1 MKKSPYKN
9 VKDVLEIA
17 KRAFAK
23 VTPKLVRD
31 CYAHVEEQEEW
42 YRRLHK
48 MEPLLNENIET
59 IPEIETIEP
68 IADVEPIEPSTE
80 NEPIEPITEKDTITF
95 DENGQILIPI
105 EAEIEIIEAEATP
118 QSYACSICN
127 YETRSFM
134 LLNNH
139 LKSHYKCEECGKE
152 FKGPNGKRNYTVH
165 LKTHQQKSPK
175 TPKIRPSKPPKQQKI
190 KKSKK
195 SYNCLH
201 CDKVF
206 PFLSYLNRHTKH
218 YHTIDL
224 MKKIDFELISDSP
237 VKPLETLQAAEEITL
252 ISESQP
258 SQKRTD
264 LMKKNELINDS
275 PVKQPETLQ
284 PAESQPSRKRKQNIV
299 PRNDC

>member
-31 CYAHVEEQEEW
+31 CYGHVEEQEEW

-59 IPEIETIEP
+59 IPEIETIEL
-68 IADVEPIEPSTE
+68 IAEVEPIEPITE
-80 NEPIEPITEKDTITF
+80 NEPIEPITEKETITF
-95 DENGQILIPI
+95 DENGQIVIPI
-105 EAEIEIIEAEATP
+105 DANIEIIEAEATP

-134 LLNNH
+134 QLNNH
-139 LKSHYKCEECGKE
+139 LKSHYECEDCGKE
-152 FKGPNGKRNYTVH
+152 FKDTNGKINYTVH
-165 LKTHQQKSPK
+165 LKTHQEKSPK
-175 TPKIRPSKPPKQQKI
+175 PPKIRPSKPPKQQK
-190 KKSKK
+190 KSKK
-195 SYNCLH
+195 SYSCLH

-206 PFLSYLNRHTKH
+206 PFLSYLNCHTKN

-224 MKKIDFELISDSP
+224 MKK
-237 VKPLETLQAAEEITL
+237 
-252 ISESQP
+252 
-258 SQKRTD
+258 
-264 LMKKNELINDS
+264 N
-275 PVKQPETLQ
+275 
-284 PAESQPSRKRKQNIV
+284 
-299 PRNDC
+299 

>member
-68 IADVEPIEPSTE
+68 ITEVEPIEPIAEVDPIEPNTE
-80 NEPIEPITEKDTITF
+80 NEPIEPITEKETITF

-105 EAEIEIIEAEATP
+105 EANIEIIEAEATP
-118 QSYACSICN
+118 QSYACSICD

-134 LLNNH
+134 HLNNH

-152 FKGPNGKRNYTVH
+152 FKGSNGKRNYTVH

-175 TPKIRPSKPPKQQKI
+175 TPKIRPSKPPKQQKE
-190 KKSKK
+190 KTSKK

-206 PFLSYLNRHTKH
+206 PFLSYLNRHTKN

-237 VKPLETLQAAEEITL
+237 VK
-252 ISESQP
+252 
-258 SQKRTD
+258 
-264 LMKKNELINDS
+264 
-275 PVKQPETLQ
+275 QPETLQ
-284 PAESQPSRKRKQNIV
+284 PAEQIPLIIESQPSRKRKQNIV
-299 PRNDC
+299 TRNDY

>member
-1 MKKSPYKN
+1 MRNCHFSELNAIEMVQAYPKNEVKKSPYKN

-48 MEPLLNENIET
+48 MEPLLNENVET
-59 IPEIETIEP
+59 IPEIESIEP
-68 IADVEPIEPSTE
+68 IAEVEP
-80 NEPIEPITEKDTITF
+80 NEPTEKDTITF
-95 DENGQILIPI
+95 DENGQIVIPI
-105 EAEIEIIEAEATP
+105 DANIEIIEAEATP
-118 QSYACSICN
+118 QSYACSICD

-134 LLNNH
+134 QLNNH

-165 LKTHQQKSPK
+165 LKTHKQKSPK
-175 TPKIRPSKPPKQQKI
+175 TPKSRPSKPPKQQKI

-195 SYNCLH
+195 SYQCLH

-206 PFLSYLNRHTKH
+206 PFLSYLNCHTKN

-224 MKKIDFELISDSP
+224 MKK
-237 VKPLETLQAAEEITL
+237 
-252 ISESQP
+252 
-258 SQKRTD
+258 
-264 LMKKNELINDS
+264 N
-275 PVKQPETLQ
+275 
-284 PAESQPSRKRKQNIV
+284 
-299 PRNDC
+299 